1 MSAGSFLP
9 TCSGRCAGDLLS
21 LFWRKAFCSS
31 LSALHSADAPL
42 GRMPLRFADGI
53 LRFANRNV
61 EHLSGKLCGITRTFG
76 HETSMPQ
83 AAPPIHAMK
92 FQTEALPNP
101 FTTCSRIGDSDYGC
115 EAGFY
120 GLGSNQMADNYAS
133 IIEHGTGER
142 LWQGQLQDSEV
153 DEFLFASDITR
164 LITTRTA
171 EPLPS
176 TAPH

>member
-61 EHLSGKLCGITRTFG
+61 EHLFGKLCGITRTFG

-92 FQTEALPNP
+92 FQTEALPRNRHP
-101 FTTCSRIGDSDYGC
+101 AHLNRSIRIS
-115 EAGFY
+115 
-120 GLGSNQMADNYAS
+120 
-133 IIEHGTGER
+133 
-142 LWQGQLQDSEV
+142 
-153 DEFLFASDITR
+153 FAQELCR
-164 LITTRTA
+164 A
-171 EPLPS
+171 
-176 TAPH
+176 